1 MINCPFKE
9 YKKTTYVASA
19 IGAVSIGY
27 FALKYYRCKAAK
39 QAKQAAEASEQDE
52 VKQDEVKQD

>member
-19 IGAVSIGY
+19 IAAVSVGY
-27 FALKYYRCKAAK
+27 FALKYYRCKNAK
-39 QAKQAAEASEQDE
+39 QVKPAPE
-52 VKQDEVKQD
+52 VPKQDEVKQETKQE